1 MRFYQF
7 VSEDEATKM
16 GGNAPPQLI
25 TVLNFI
31 KNRAA
36 DQNVAPK
43 INTVSLINMVKN
55 TGIESFSYNDLV
67 SANDNNDT
75 VKNLIKSM
83 NNDEVIL
90 NSDNSD
96 DNVSTDDQENNAGK
110 NPQDTVDAMAKRA
123 ANKRDEF

>member
-16 GGNAPPQLI
+16 GGNVPPQLI

-55 TGIESFSYNDLV
+55 TGVESFSYNDLV

-83 NNDEVIL
+83 SNDEVIL
-90 NSDNSD
+90 NSDNAED
-96 DNVSTDDQENNAGK
+96 VSTDDQENNAGK
-110 NPQDTVDAMAKRA
+110 NPQDTVDTMAKRA
-123 ANKRDEF
+123 ANKRSEF